1 MQITELPDID
11 FVDTKAEDIQR
22 MIFQSYTVITGQTL
36 EAAGDPRRLFLL
48 FISDVVIRL
57 LNKLND
63 TGRMNLIK
71 YARTSYL
78 DNLAALLAVERI
90 PTTAAVTAVAVELSA
105 VRDQETVIPKGTRIS
120 PGSNIYFSIDEAI
133 VIPPRATRGIGRA
146 TCMEHGIKGN
156 GYLPG
161 EITQI
166 VDPIAYVKA
175 IVNTTT
181 SEGGAEEESDAAF
194 RERIHEAPEKFSVAG
209 PYGAYRYHTMSVNS
223 AIADVDVWSPSPG
236 VVEVIPLLKGGEI
249 PGKELLQE
257 ISSYLSDDSIRPLTD
272 QVKIVAPK
280 EVKYELSLK
289 YYIHRE
295 ADAARMQK
303 TVQEAVTAYVAWQSK
318 QLGRDIVPSKLI
330 QMVQAVPGIK
340 RVDVIAPLYKEI
352 QHNQVAKAETVSAIQ
367 AGSEHE

>member
-1 MQITELPDID
+1 MRISELPDID

-63 TGRMNLIK
+63 TGRMNLVK
-71 YARTSYL
+71 YARGDCL

-90 PTTAAVTAVAVELSA
+90 PATAAVTVVTAELSA

-120 PGSNIYFSIDEAI
+120 PGGNIRFSIDESI
-133 VIPPRATRGIGRA
+133 VIPPKAIKGTGRA
-146 TCMEHGIKGN
+146 TCTEHGIKGN

-161 EITQI
+161 EISQI
-166 VDPIAYVKA
+166 IDPVAYVKA

-181 SEGGAEEESDAAF
+181 SEGGAGEESDAAF

-223 AIADVDVWSPSPG
+223 AITDVDVWSPSPG
-236 VVEVIPLLKGGEI
+236 VVEITPLLKGGGS
-249 PGKELLQE
+249 PGKEVLHE
-257 ISSYLSDDSIRPLTD
+257 ILSYLSDDSIRPLTD

-280 EVKYELSLK
+280 EVGYDLSLK
-289 YYIHRE
+289 YYIHQE
-295 ADAARMQK
+295 ADAARMHQA
-303 TVQEAVTAYVAWQSK
+303 VQEAVAAYVAWQSA
-318 QLGRDIVPSKLI
+318 QLGRDIVPSRLI
-330 QMVQAVPGIK
+330 QMVQAVAGVK

-352 QHNQVAKAETVSAIQ
+352 QHNQVAKAETVSVVQ